1 LYLVVDLRIE
11 RVGKSWW
18 ENRFVGPN
26 EVFDPKVSGPDG
38 LVAYESIERAAYEL
52 ALVLRDAPLR
62 SLIHAIEM
70 QPTQAA
76 RLWLRR
82 GLRELGVPMP
92 TRSQIKAFHRVRL
105 VSAGLIGVP
114 NNPPGLVAQ
123 R

>member
-1 LYLVVDLRIE
+1 MYLVVDLRIE

-18 ENRFVGPN
+18 ENRFVSPN
-26 EVFDPKVSGPDG
+26 EVFDPRVSGPDG

-52 ALVLRDAPLR
+52 SLVLRDAPLR

-92 TRSQIKAFHRVRL
+92 TRSQIKAFHRERL
-105 VSAGLIGVP
+105 SRPGQIGFP
-114 NNPPGLVAQ
+114 HSTPGLVAQ

>member
-1 LYLVVDLRIE
+1 MYLVVDLRIE

-26 EVFDPKVSGPDG
+26 EVFDPRVSGPDG

-52 ALVLRDAPLR
+52 SLVLRDAPLR
-62 SLIHAIEM
+62 TLIHAIEM

-92 TRSQIKAFHRVRL
+92 TQSQIKAFHRERL
-105 VSAGLIGVP
+105 SRAGQIGFP

>member
-1 LYLVVDLRIE
+1 MYLVVDLRIE

-26 EVFDPKVSGPDG
+26 EVFDPRVSGPDG

-52 ALVLRDAPLR
+52 SLVLRDAPLR
-62 SLIHAIEM
+62 TLIHAIEM

-92 TRSQIKAFHRVRL
+92 TRSQIKAFHRERL
-105 VSAGLIGVP
+105 SRAGQIGFP
-114 NNPPGLVAQ
+114 NNTPGLVAQ

>member
-1 LYLVVDLRIE
+1 
-11 RVGKSWW
+11 
-18 ENRFVGPN
+18 
-26 EVFDPKVSGPDG
+26 

-52 ALVLRDAPLR
+52 SLVLRDAPLR
-62 SLIHAIEM
+62 TLIHAIEM

-92 TRSQIKAFHRVRL
+92 TQSQIKAFHRERL
-105 VSAGLIGVP
+105 SRAGQIGFP

>member
-1 LYLVVDLRIE
+1 MYLVVDLRIE

-26 EVFDPKVSGPDG
+26 EVFDPRVSGPDG

-52 ALVLRDAPLR
+52 SLVLRAAPLR
-62 SLIHAIEM
+62 TLIHAIEM

-92 TRSQIKAFHRVRL
+92 TRSQIKAFHRERL
-105 VSAGLIGVP
+105 SRAGQIGFP

>member
-1 LYLVVDLRIE
+1 MYLVVDLRIE

-26 EVFDPKVSGPDG
+26 EVFDPRVSGPDG

-52 ALVLRDAPLR
+52 SLVLRDAPLR
-62 SLIHAIEM
+62 TLIHAIEM

-92 TRSQIKAFHRVRL
+92 TRSQIKAFHRERF
-105 VSAGLIGVP
+105 SRAGQIGFP